1 LPILF
6 VDRRVGL
13 SKMSGSIFFE
23 ALTLVWQ
30 LRFLVAREKKS
41 EAG

>member
-1 LPILF
+1 
-6 VDRRVGL
+6 
-13 SKMSGSIFFE
+13 MSGSIFFE

-30 LRFLVAREKKS
+30 LRFRVAREKKS